1 MDRIT
6 HTVAPARRPTP
17 PSYLAAL
24 AAAWLLLFAFAD
36 GWLLGTRFDHYLATG
51 QPFVAATAFV
61 LNLFLFT
68 WLVLLGATMLSRPR
82 VAFLLTAALYLVL
95 ALASRLKL
103 ANLGEPVLPWDWL
116 AVRQF
121 AGMSS
126 GYLALDTRSIV
137 TLVGAAAS
145 IVLALALWRRDQ
157 RVPRRKPLIAAV
169 MLGVPLYVIYI
180 GVEPARKPLG
190 LLNMAWAQPANLRA
204 HGLLNHL
211 ALNIR
216 PALVTPPPSYG
227 LESIRA
233 LCAAPTAASP
243 AAPVRKHP
251 HVIVVL
257 NEAFTRIDRTL
268 APQVVF
274 SAELAP
280 YFGSLDPA
288 TISVPSFG
296 GYTANTEFELLTG
309 TPIAFLPSGA
319 IPFQHYLR
327 EPQPNALP
335 RLFQRAGYRAIAL
348 HPFHRTFW
356 NRDTAF
362 ALLGFER
369 FVAIDDLGL
378 PPTPYVRDAAL
389 VEPIAALVAASEQPL
404 FLFVTTM
411 ENHGPW
417 FDRRYGTPNIGVS
430 HVPADWTS
438 TARDTIAT
446 YAQGVRNA
454 DDFLRDLV
462 SRFAARDDVMIAM
475 FGDHQP
481 TIVVPDMDNRNL
493 MALRFGDPAQ
503 SLPPRYEERAILE
516 TEVAFWPRR
525 VPLPPHAQVTL
536 IGPALARAAGV
547 PLDGYWRTVERAG
560 ALHPTLQKRFVTD
573 AQGGVAAHGD
583 AKALGALRLLQHDSL
598 FGARHAGTY
607 CAQTP

>member
-6 HTVAPARRPTP
+6 HTVAPARRPS
-17 PSYLAAL
+17 PSGYLAAL
-24 AAAWLLLFAFAD
+24 AAAWLVLFVFAD
-36 GWLLGTRFDHYLATG
+36 GWLLGTRFDYYLAAG
-51 QPFVAATAFV
+51 RPFVAATAFV
-61 LNLFLFT
+61 LNLLLFA
-68 WLVLLGATMLSRPR
+68 WLVLLGAAMLSRPR
-82 VAFLLTAALYLVL
+82 VAFLLTAALYILL

-103 ANLGEPVLPWDWL
+103 ANLGEPLLPWDWL

-137 TLVGAAAS
+137 TLIGAAVS

-157 RVPRRKPLIAAV
+157 RVPRWKPLAAALT
-169 MLGVPLYVIYI
+169 LGVPLYVLYI

-190 LLNMAWAQPANLRA
+190 LLNMAWAQPANLRT

-233 LCAAPTAASP
+233 VCAASAIASAP
-243 AAPVRKHP
+243 APVRKHA

-268 APQVVF
+268 APQVAF

-319 IPFQHYLR
+319 VPFQHYLR

-335 RLFQRAGYRAIAL
+335 RLFRRAGYRAIAL

-369 FVAIDDLGL
+369 FLAIDDLGL

-389 VEPIAALVAASEQPL
+389 VDPIAALVAASEQPL

-417 FDRRYGTPNIGVS
+417 FDRRYGTPDIGVS
-430 HVPADWTS
+430 HAPADWTP

-454 DDFLRDLV
+454 DAFLRDLV
-462 SRFAARDDVMIAM
+462 SRFASRDDVMIAM

-547 PLDGYWRTVERAG
+547 PLDGYWRTVERTG

-573 AQGGVAAHGD
+573 AQGSVAAHGD
-583 AKALGALRLLQHDSL
+583 VKALDAVRLLQHDSL
-598 FGARHAGTY
+598 FGERHAGTY